1 MGLSNRMKIARQ
13 AATLV
18 SKRANHQT
26 QFGFGAMDFWSF
38 LGTTK
43 AKSAVTPY
51 AEAPQAACTSKV
63 AISTDSVDQG
73 ACANQARVVAN
84 AENEPAWYLDFYKWK
99 FRQDYMGHDTKY
111 GLLIDDNRDILIN
124 DYADMRD
131 RMYDDARQDYHY
143 RVTVGDYRATA
154 KEILPY
160 EEWAPLSAGHHYL
173 NDVGKQYQAEKDEKE
188 IVNHA
193 TGKAGLFDMPP
204 FSYRTFL
211 RNRSTYKKAKA
222 DIDESVLRSQ

>member
-51 AEAPQAACTSKV
+51 AEAPQAACTSKVAVIDQHNANEV

-131 RMYDDARQDYHY
+131 RMYDDARQGY
-143 RVTVGDYRATA
+143 
-154 KEILPY
+154 
-160 EEWAPLSAGHHYL
+160 HYL